1 MALFPKYCKQGA
13 PSNVRS
19 LRLVAH
25 CKSDAFNAVETV
37 LPGALIPAMLGK
49 QGAEAPKG
57 MMFAAQDFAG
67 IKWQ

>member
-1 MALFPKYCKQGA
+1 
-13 PSNVRS
+13 
-19 LRLVAH
+19 VAH